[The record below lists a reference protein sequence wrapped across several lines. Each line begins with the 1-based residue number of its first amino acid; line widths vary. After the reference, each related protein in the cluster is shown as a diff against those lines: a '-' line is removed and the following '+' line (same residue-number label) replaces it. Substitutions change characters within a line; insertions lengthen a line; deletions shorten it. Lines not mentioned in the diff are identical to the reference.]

1 MVGTLYVVST
11 PIGNAED
18 MSARGQRILAEV
30 AVVAA
35 EDTRR
40 SGALLETLGVN
51 ASFVSY
57 HDHNEQERTPQLI
70 ERLQAGESVALVS
83 DAGTPLV
90 SDPGYRL
97 VRACQDAGVPVVP
110 VPGASAVLA
119 ALAVAGL
126 PTDTFSFVGFLPS
139 KGRQREQAV
148 RACLQQSATTVLFEA
163 PHRVLSLLEVFV
175 EQGAGERE
183 MTLCRELTK
192 HFETV
197 RRATIADLAAWVK
210 TDRDQQK
217 GEIVLVLA
225 GAPKV
230 QFEQAAWQPL
240 ARRLLQELPAARVAK
255 VLADFTGEN
264 RQALYQ
270 WLTEQEA

>member
-1 MVGTLYVVST
+1 MAGTLYVVST
-11 PIGNAED
+11 PIGNVED
-18 MSARGQRILAEV
+18 MSARGTRILAEV

-40 SGALLETLGVN
+40 SGALLDALGVN

-148 RACLQQSATTVLFEA
+148 RACLHQPATSVLFEA

-175 EQGAGERE
+175 ELGAGERE

-192 HFETV
+192 QFETV
-197 RRATIADLAAWVK
+197 HRATIAELAAWVK
-210 TDRDQQK
+210 ADRDQQK
-217 GEIVLVLA
+217 GEIVLVLR
-225 GAPKV
+225 GAPEV
-230 QFEQAAWQPL
+230 QFAHADWQPL
-240 ARRLLQELPAARVAK
+240 ARRLLEELPAARVAK
-255 VLADFTGEN
+255 VLADFTGEK

>member
-1 MVGTLYVVST
+1 MAGILYVVST
-11 PIGNAED
+11 PIGNVED
-18 MSARGQRILAEV
+18 MTERGRRVLAEV

-40 SGALLETLGVN
+40 SGALLEVLGIG
-51 ASFVSY
+51 ASFISY
-57 HDHNEQERTPQLI
+57 HDHNEQERTPQLL
-70 ERLQAGESVALVS
+70 ERLQAGESVALIS

-97 VRACQDAGVPVVP
+97 VRACQDAGVRVVP

-126 PTDTFSFVGFLPS
+126 PTDTFNFVGFLPN
-139 KGRQREQAV
+139 KGRQRVQAV
-148 RACLQQSATTVLFEA
+148 RACLQQSATSVLFEA
-163 PHRVLSLLEVFV
+163 PHRVLSLLKVFI

-192 HFETV
+192 TFETIQ
-197 RRATIADLAAWVK
+197 RATIAELAAWVAADK
-210 TDRDQQK
+210 NQQK

-225 GAPKV
+225 GAADV
-230 QFEQAAWQPL
+230 QFEHADWQPL
-240 ARRLLQELPAARVAK
+240 ARRLLQELPAARVAR
-255 VLADFTGEN
+255 VLADFTGEK
-264 RQALYQ
+264 RQLLYQ
-270 WLTEQEA
+270 WLVEQDV